1 MIVTSITAPVAAGL
15 LTTLDLGESL
25 VKVLGLL
32 GFLGVSVGLG
42 LQAPFVAIQTVLDP
56 KDVPIGMAIN
66 GFAGGIGSG
75 LFLSA
80 SSALFQNRLVK
91 EVSAHAPGTNIT
103 VFEQGGLA
111 DVRKQI
117 GSDRLRD
124 VLLGYDKAVMQT
136 LYLPMALA
144 ILTLLGSLT
153 MERRSVKKK
162 QS

>member
-1 MIVTSITAPVAAGL
+1 MAAGL
-15 LTTLDLGESL
+15 LTTLDLDESL

-32 GFLGVSVGLG
+32 GFLGASVGMG

-80 SSALFQNRLVK
+80 SSALFQNRLVN

-103 VFEQGGLA
+103 VIEKAGLS
-111 DVRKQI
+111 DIRKQI
-117 GSDRLRD
+117 GSNRLRD
-124 VLLGYDKAVMQT
+124 VLLGYDKAIIQT

-144 ILTLLGSLT
+144 VLTMLGSLT
-153 MERRSVKKK
+153 MERKSVKKK